1 MCDEEPNKL
10 NSYSS
15 TLPIMFQN
23 DLELMDY
30 SARDPCCKDPWLYYC
45 QGACNFVQMS
55 QVYSVAF

>member
-30 SARDPCCKDPWLYYC
+30 SARDPCCKDPKLYYC
-45 QGACNFVQMS
+45 QGACNFVEMS
-55 QVYSVAF
+55 QV